1 MLKDPGVIPEL
12 IAFLG
17 KRVGDH
23 ALEECIRVLAQMGS
37 QLIAYLEKVSAN
49 LNSEQWAEILYALK
63 DIPEERT
70 ADLLLQHWNRLWTDH
85 KESFIYALEGIASE
99 RFIEPLKKELREGE
113 VLEEEAFYLLCHI
126 HGLDDPLLPQIE
138 RETALRKREI
148 ERRTKA
154 LEGEKPEA
162 LLGRTTRMEL
172 KCRQCGRTYHY
183 DVENIYVSKERK
195 EQPKIL
201 DKIVCK
207 NCRAVNQYEITPM
220 GQIAMTSQLVL
231 MTLMAEKGKLD
242 PEASPIKLGDTG
254 LMDGR
259 RMSFDEALKY
269 YETEVKASPDDPAL
283 RVGYGNI
290 LLKSGRSYESAIQFK
305 EAIRL
310 DPLAVEA
317 YYSLGEH
324 ESDSGNPSKAYDY
337 FRKAADRIH
346 TGHYYKTK
354 EIDQLKEA
362 VFMKLEETEEALGI
376 EGHSESSPLAQGLI
390 RQEKV
395 GRNAPCPCGSGKKY
409 KRCCLQKEEQRN
421 PERTSLVSW
430 ENELRKRLLSF
441 SLKERYRKDYERAC
455 RLFLREPLK
464 SPQVMDE
471 DGKNKYGFFIDWFI
485 HDYRL
490 QKGLTIIDEFYQD
503 KKAKLSEKENL
514 LLKYEMGSYLSLY
527 EVVSVTPEEGLR
539 LKDLFTGEE
548 MDVFEVSGTRALVKW
563 DVIFTRV
570 IRMGPVNKLSG
581 FITVIPRRD
590 KIAILSSIQTT
601 WEKVKKETGKTEW
614 HDFMKSNAD
623 LVHHLIEDQKPI
635 DPIIVTEERHRILFS
650 RAVFDVLDF
659 EGVRDRVG
667 REFDFMAVGED
678 GREELK
684 FVWLKRGKSKV
695 WETGEDVKNAVIF
708 SSQVVREKGELK
720 WSSLG
725 DLVLTPKRLDLS
737 CLSKERLEKGKG
749 RLQELLGDDVRHR
762 VDQYEDVSKKIADEP
777 QKPTHFRK
785 ADLSEKNLSLFT
797 KMMEER
803 VMNWLD
809 EKIPALE
816 GKSPRE
822 AAQTSKGREK
832 VEEMLR
838 DWENLE
844 ERKRRDGD
852 PYIDIRVIREML
864 SL

>member
-1 MLKDPGVIPEL
+1 LPA
-12 IAFLG
+12 AFEG
-17 KRVGDH
+17 
-23 ALEECIRVLAQMGS
+23 CLA
-37 QLIAYLEKVSAN
+37 
-49 LNSEQWAEILYALK
+49 AESGAIHVF
-63 DIPEERT
+63 PHCRT
-70 ADLLLQHWNRLWTDH
+70 R
-85 KESFIYALEGIASE
+85 
-99 RFIEPLKKELREGE
+99 
-113 VLEEEAFYLLCHI
+113 
-126 HGLDDPLLPQIE
+126 
-138 RETALRKREI
+138 
-148 ERRTKA
+148 
-154 LEGEKPEA
+154 
-162 LLGRTTRMEL
+162 
-172 KCRQCGRTYHY
+172 
-183 DVENIYVSKERK
+183 
-195 EQPKIL
+195 
-201 DKIVCK
+201 
-207 NCRAVNQYEITPM
+207 
-220 GQIAMTSQLVL
+220 
-231 MTLMAEKGKLD
+231 
-242 PEASPIKLGDTG
+242 
-254 LMDGR
+254 
-259 RMSFDEALKY
+259 
-269 YETEVKASPDDPAL
+269 
-283 RVGYGNI
+283 
-290 LLKSGRSYESAIQFK
+290 
-305 EAIRL
+305 
-310 DPLAVEA
+310 
-317 YYSLGEH
+317 
-324 ESDSGNPSKAYDY
+324 
-337 FRKAADRIH
+337 
-346 TGHYYKTK
+346 
-354 EIDQLKEA
+354 
-362 VFMKLEETEEALGI
+362 
-376 EGHSESSPLAQGLI
+376 
-390 RQEKV
+390 
-395 GRNAPCPCGSGKKY
+395 
-409 KRCCLQKEEQRN
+409 
-421 PERTSLVSW
+421 
-430 ENELRKRLLSF
+430 
-441 SLKERYRKDYERAC
+441 
-455 RLFLREPLK
+455 
-464 SPQVMDE
+464 
-471 DGKNKYGFFIDWFI
+471 
-485 HDYRL
+485 
-490 QKGLTIIDEFYQD
+490 
-503 KKAKLSEKENL
+503 
-514 LLKYEMGSYLSLY
+514 
-527 EVVSVTPEEGLR
+527 
-539 LKDLFTGEE
+539 
-548 MDVFEVSGTRALVKW
+548 
-563 DVIFTRV
+563 
-570 IRMGPVNKLSG
+570 
-581 FITVIPRRD
+581 VIPRRD